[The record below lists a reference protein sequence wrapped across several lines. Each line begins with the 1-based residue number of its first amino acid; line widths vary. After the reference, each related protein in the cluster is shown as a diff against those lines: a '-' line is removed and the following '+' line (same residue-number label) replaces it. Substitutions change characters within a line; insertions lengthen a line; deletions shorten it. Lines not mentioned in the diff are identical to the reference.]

1 MTEEE
6 KKVIE
11 NFSNFIKSKE
21 KEQEFLYENEEY
33 YKDDIEQNELFLKM
47 LRSVLNL
54 INKQQKEIE
63 KQNNAL
69 NKVQEGVRYHIGGE

>member
-21 KEQEFLYENEEY
+21 KEQEFLYE
-33 YKDDIEQNELFLKM
+33 K
-47 LRSVLNL
+47 
-54 INKQQKEIE
+54 
-63 KQNNAL
+63 
-69 NKVQEGVRYHIGGE
+69 